1 MCDRE
6 LARPARMRRAGN
18 DECETSRG
26 SPCDGAYEVRMLC
39 SADPSHRRGRD
50 PETNLGYRTPCNR
63 DITFNTS
70 GSTGNGIALSECG
83 PRASQTAYTSTLA
96 PPSSLAIPHK
106 GRGLEV

>member
-6 LARPARMRRAGN
+6 LARPARMVRAGN

-50 PETNLGYRTPCNR
+50 RETNLGDRTPCNR
-63 DITFNTS
+63 DIKFNTS
-70 GSTGNGIALSECG
+70 EKELHARDSISNFVDTVSSETV
-83 PRASQTAYTSTLA
+83 QTATD
-96 PPSSLAIPHK
+96 
-106 GRGLEV
+106 EN